1 MGERNDKNYMGC
13 WILFTAVSGLLWLLL
28 IALKAA
34 GAIRMNWSAVVL
46 GGVWIPS
53 LLLLISAALAL
64 VLALLSHIKR
74 RIHKRRVE
82 HRIIR
87 QAKAAGVWNKK
98 PIVLGGRALELKAKK
113 AFKLKRLPGETD
125 AQLRRR
131 CAEPIEGGG
140 HNEL

>member
-1 MGERNDKNYMGC
+1 MK
-13 WILFTAVSGLLWLLL
+13 LLL
-28 IALKAA
+28 FVGVGVLIIA
-34 GAIRMNWSAVVL
+34 
-46 GGVWIPS
+46 

-64 VLALLSHIKR
+64 VLALLSRIKR

-98 PIVLGGRALELKAKK
+98 PIVLGGRALELRAKK